1 MTSLRK
7 WHKVKVAQGEKGA
20 AKKVVSLTQNMFT
33 STFLKLNFSFSV
45 YPVILII

>member
-33 STFLKLNFSFSV
+33 STFL
-45 YPVILII
+45 